1 MIYESNTTEN
11 GVLMNKKLFNYI
23 ANSPTAYQACAHTAD
38 ILKQSGFNEIR
49 ENEKWVLEENKGYFV
64 KRNGSS
70 LIAFKVPAGG
80 FKGFMIAAAHSDSP
94 CLKIK
99 ENAEM
104 TDKYYVRLSTETYG
118 GMIYSSWLDLPLA
131 VAGRV
136 CVKGEKGIE
145 IRLVD
150 TKEPVALIPNV
161 AIHMNRSV
169 NSGMNYNASVD
180 LIPLFGGESEKD
192 SFKGMIAELAGVKAE
207 DVVTTDLF
215 LYNPQSGYEWASF
228 VSAPRLDDL
237 QCAFSALEAFLGAE
251 RSAGLPVYALFDN
264 EEVGSQTKQGA
275 ASTFLYDVLK
285 RVIKAFGGDEDTYL
299 ETVANSFMVSCDNA
313 HSIHPNHPEFSDKN
327 HTVHMNGGVVIK
339 YNANQ
344 KYTSDAVS
352 VALFKTICDE
362 AGVPTQYYANRA
374 DMPGGST
381 LGNIAN
387 TQVSLNTVDIGLAQ
401 LAMHSSF
408 ETAGKDD
415 TEYMVRA
422 LTAFYS
428 SGIRSTAEGYEF

>member
-1 MIYESNTTEN
+1 
-11 GVLMNKKLFNYI
+11 MNNKLFDYI
-23 ANSPTAYQACAHTAD
+23 AASPTAYHACA
-38 ILKQSGFNEIR
+38 QSCKALIANGYTELFEG
-49 ENEKWVLEENKGYFV
+49 EKWSLESGKGYFV
-64 KRNGSS
+64 RRNGSS
-70 LIAFKVPAGG
+70 VIAFRIPKSG
-80 FKGFMIAAAHSDSP
+80 FDGFMITASHSDSP

-99 ENAEM
+99 ENAELA
-104 TDKYYVRLSTETYG
+104 DKYYVRLSTETYG
-118 GMIYSSWLDLPLA
+118 GMIYSSWVDRPLA
-131 VAGRV
+131 MAGRV
-136 CVKGEKGIE
+136 VVRSQNGVE

-150 TKEPVALIPNV
+150 SKEAVVLIPNV
-161 AIHMNRSV
+161 AIHMNRQV

-180 LIPLFGGESEKD
+180 MIPLFGGENEKD
-192 SFKGMIAELAGVKAE
+192 TFKSKIASLAGAE
-207 DVVTTDLF
+207 EADVLTTDLF
-215 LYNPQSGYEWASF
+215 LYNPQKGYEWASF
-228 VSAPRLDDL
+228 ISSPRLDDL
-237 QCAFSALEAFLGAE
+237 QCAFASLEAFLVGDGE
-251 RSAGLPVYALFDN
+251 CGGLPVYALFDN

-275 ASTFLYDVLK
+275 ASTFLYDTLK
-285 RVIKAFGGDEDTYL
+285 RVIFAQGGNEESYL
-299 ETVANSFMVSCDNA
+299 QAVANSFMVSCDNA
-313 HSIHPNHPEFSDKN
+313 HSIHPNHPEFADKN

-352 VALFKTICDE
+352 VALFKSVCDG

-415 TEYMVRA
+415 TEYMIRA
-422 LTAFYS
+422 LTAFYAK
-428 SGIRSTAEGYEF
+428 GIKATANGYNF